1 MKTLKSITFDFY
13 KYKKKKNS
21 QIQTAAG
28 FWLKQ
33 VTLILLQ
40 HQNWTNDN
48 LMRTFIVLF
57 KVFRT
62 FKRQNMHF
70 TDYNQVF
77 C

>member
-13 KYKKKKNS
+13 KYKKEKPS

-62 FKRQNMHF
+62 CKRRNMHF